1 MQLDLLAGPMID
13 PYGPGVVP
21 ANRSAPP
28 ARGSAKPMLDTSGP
42 LWGDLSPSA
51 GLQLSLAS
59 RLQARLGGDGSPE
72 YGLTWKAWAIGS
84 GPPICALRASGRRTS
99 GNACSGWPTPNAGPQ
114 NDGDSTWEARR
125 ARIKAERKNGNGF
138 GMTLGMA
145 AQTAGWATPRSEDAE
160 SAGMRHSRGK
170 ADTLSAQAGQD
181 LAMAG
186 WATPTAHDQSPRGA
200 GQKAKHGTKHGCTDL
215 NRDAQMAGWATPT
228 VQDAANTAGPSQWDR
243 NSAPLNVQAAMAG
256 WNTPRATDGTHGG
269 PNQTGGALPA
279 DAAVAGLATPVVN
292 DATGSQYAYA
302 GGDHAKRVLKLPGM
316 ARAGSPAATGKR
328 GALNPALSLWLM
340 GFPSDWLMVAP
351 SKRPRGR
358 GSSRGSGTPSS
369 RKSRPSS

>member
-1 MQLDLLAGPMID
+1 MTSAGIPRFISLPVLEGGVLQLDMLGGPMIA
-13 PYGPGVVP
+13 PSGPAP
-21 ANRSAPP
+21 APVSRSAPR
-28 ARGSAKPMLDTSGP
+28 ARGSARPMRDTSGP

-51 GLQLSLAS
+51 GLQSSLAS
-59 RLQARLGGDGSPE
+59 RLRARLGGDGSPE
-72 YGLTWKAWAIGS
+72 YGLIWKAWAIGS

-99 GNACSGWPTPNAGPQ
+99 ANACSGWPTPNAGPQ

-145 AQTAGWATPRSEDAE
+145 AQTAGWATPTTRDHKS
-160 SAGMRHSRGK
+160 
-170 ADTLSAQAGQD
+170 
-181 LAMAG
+181 
-186 WATPTAHDQSPRGA
+186 GA
-200 GQKAKHGTKHGCTDL
+200 TDL
-215 NRDAQMAGWATPT
+215 TNSMVRKDGKL
-228 VQDAANTAGPSQWDR
+228 R
-243 NSAPLNVQAAMAG
+243 NDLLDYQAAMAG

-279 DAAVAGLATPVVN
+279 DAAVAGWATPLAN
-292 DATGSQYAYA
+292 DATGSQYH
-302 GGDHAKRVLKLPGM
+302 GNHANLKLPGM

-340 GFPSDWLMVAP
+340 GFPSDWLMAAP

-358 GSSRGSGTPSS
+358 GSSKGSATPSS
-369 RKSRPSS
+369 PKSPPRS